1 MIHKTVYIGCRVSE
15 EFREKF
21 TKLAKEKNTTLSK
34 ILRKLIKKYIKEA
47 KGSE

>member
-21 TKLAKEKNTTLSK
+21 IKIAKERNTTPSK
-34 ILRKLIKKYIKEA
+34 ILRKLIKNYMKER
-47 KGSE
+47 SE